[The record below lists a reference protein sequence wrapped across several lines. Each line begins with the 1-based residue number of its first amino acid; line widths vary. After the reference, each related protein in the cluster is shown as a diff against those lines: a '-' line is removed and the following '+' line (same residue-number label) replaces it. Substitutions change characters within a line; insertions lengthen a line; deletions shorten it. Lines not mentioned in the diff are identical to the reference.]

1 MVVEYVLEGAGVVL
15 IQHRIVADALV
26 TTVHF
31 LRREGVR
38 DPFRVGVVA
47 EFLHQQIVSAV
58 IIGHRRSGQGLVG
71 RHDRVGFLV
80 R

>member
-15 IQHRIVADALV
+15 IQHRIVADALIA
-26 TTVHF
+26 TVHF

-47 EFLHQQIVSAV
+47 EFLHQ
-58 IIGHRRSGQGLVG
+58 
-71 RHDRVGFLV
+71 
-80 R
+80 